1 MQQRP
6 QALNLSNWR
15 QSPYSKW
22 SFYHVRE
29 VIPTEAIPAR
39 KPATTDWPIAE
50 HSFDSLKFEAS
61 PGETWSLKQLLQATS
76 TDALLVSHQG
86 KLVHEWYTQ
95 EDIAYQ
101 PHIVFS
107 VSKSITAALAG
118 VLFGQGLLDPTLQ
131 VTHYLPELANS
142 AYGDCSV
149 QQVLD
154 MTVCVEFDELY
165 DATDGK
171 FVEYRISTGWHPA
184 ELGQIDFCL
193 HDFLTSLSRG
203 QGPHGEVFDYKSPN
217 SDLLGWILESIAQQR
232 LADLFSKYLWQPMGA
247 EADAYI
253 TVDRKGAARTAG
265 GFCAIPRDLLRFGEL
280 MRNAGRVETQQIIPA
295 HWVEECRD
303 GGDHEVWRRG
313 GSTTEK
319 FVRGSYRNKWYQTGN
334 AHRAFCAIG
343 IHSQWIYID
352 PVAEVVIVKL
362 SAQADPL
369 NFELGQANLR
379 AFEAICAA
387 KQAAG

>member
-1 MQQRP
+1 MQKRP
-6 QALNLSNWR
+6 QAMNLSNWR
-15 QSPYSKW
+15 QSPYSQW
-22 SFYHVRE
+22 SFHHVRE
-29 VIPTEAIPAR
+29 VIPSEIIAAG
-39 KPATTDWPIAE
+39 KGATAGWKRAE
-50 HSFDSLKFEAS
+50 RSFDNIKFRGAKGD
-61 PGETWSLKQLLQATS
+61 PWSLQQLFQATS
-76 TDALLVSHQG
+76 TDALLVAHQG
-86 KLVHEWYTQ
+86 KLVHEWYAR
-95 EDIAYQ
+95 EDIANQ

-118 VLFGQGLLDPTLQ
+118 VLVGQGLLDPGAA
-131 VTHYLPELANS
+131 VTHYLPELGNS
-142 AYGDCSV
+142 AYADCSV

-165 DATDGK
+165 DAKDGK
-171 FVEYRISTGWHPA
+171 FVEYRVSTGWHPA
-184 ELGQIDFCL
+184 ELHQIDFCL
-193 HDFLTSLSRG
+193 HDFLISLSRG
-203 QGPHGEVFDYKSPN
+203 PGSHGEVFDYKSPN

-265 GFCAIPRDLLRFGEL
+265 GFCAIPRDLLKFGEL
-280 MRNAGRVETQQIIPA
+280 MRNAGCVGDQQIIPA
-295 HWVEECRD
+295 HWVQECRE

-319 FVRGSYRNKWYQTGN
+319 FPNGSYRNKWYQTGN
-334 AHRAFCAIG
+334 THGAFCAIG

-362 SAQADPL
+362 SSQDEPL

-387 KQAAG
+387 S